1 MGLKKREEETNERNG
16 RVSDRRSSAQDHSQL
31 LPCFRV
37 LFTFYKVL
45 CSSGS
50 AALLHRVMLYAHARS
65 VGPLACYEGGISGV
79 MLLPTVGCAALS
91 VTG

>member
-1 MGLKKREEETNERNG
+1 MGLKKREGGTDEWKERVN
-16 RVSDRRSSAQDHSQL
+16 DRRSSAQDHSQL
-31 LPCFRV
+31 LPCFHA

-45 CSSGS
+45 CSAGRAS
-50 AALLHRVMLYAHARS
+50 LLRRVMLYAHAHS